1 MDEEGIGHDAK
12 TARKIKNNCQG
23 TLRTMES
30 MGNNQQNQ
38 ERSKVNG
45 ATVGENTVGCIGKQA
60 MFGSAMNQ
68 FAKSQS
74 TAESFSRPKKLNKG
88 KHK

>member
-1 MDEEGIGHDAK
+1 MDDEGIGHDAK

-23 TLRTMES
+23 TLRTMGS
-30 MGNNQQNQ
+30 MVNNQQNQ

-60 MFGSAMNQ
+60 IHLGTCLVVQ
-68 FAKSQS
+68 
-74 TAESFSRPKKLNKG
+74 
-88 KHK
+88 

>member
-1 MDEEGIGHDAK
+1 MDDEGIGHDAK

-23 TLRTMES
+23 TLGTMGS

-38 ERSKVNG
+38 ERSKVSG
-45 ATVGENTVGCIGKQA
+45 ATVGEKNSGLHWETSYPFRD

-68 FAKSQS
+68 NASPNLQQS
-74 TAESFSRPKKLNKG
+74 LFPVQKI
-88 KHK
+88 

>member
-1 MDEEGIGHDAK
+1 MDDEGIGHDAK

-23 TLRTMES
+23 TLRTMGS
-30 MGNNQQNQ
+30 MGNNHQNQ

-45 ATVGENTVGCIGKQA
+45 ATVGENSGLHWETSYPFRD

-68 FAKSQS
+68 CASPNLQQILFPVQK
-74 TAESFSRPKKLNKG
+74 N
-88 KHK
+88 